1 MQYPSNNLPPSFGS
15 ASSTKRFVPENAAE
29 GNDVGEPVTAVD
41 PNGAD
46 DLLAGGYSLSGADQN
61 SFSINSGTGQLIT
74 RMKFNQEQKEKYTVT
89 VTAMDAHGATASI
102 RVDIYVIDVDEMRR
116 RSWRAAWH
124 IQYKGQ
130 QRQLHAENGTDAV
143 DTYTAV
149 GPDADMARWSLEGDD
164 DSHFTISRGGELT
177 FRNTPNY
184 EMPRSDDGDNT
195 YMVTVVAEDTMDNMA
210 SKDVTVTV
218 TNVVE
223 LGMLTA
229 DMDSS
234 ISYMENGTMPV
245 ATYMADGPMADNVPC
260 GRSWATDAATTST
273 SRAVCS
279 SSRAPPTTRCPRPWA
294 MTTTT
299 PTPTWSPSRPR
310 PAAKWR

>member
-1 MQYPSNNLPPSFGS
+1 MEGGLAISGS
-15 ASSTKRFVPENAAE
+15 SSVN
-29 GNDVGEPVTAVD
+29 
-41 PNGAD
+41 
-46 DLLAGGYSLSGADQN
+46 Y
-61 SFSINSGTGQLIT
+61 
-74 RMKFNQEQKEKYTVT
+74 M
-89 VTAMDAHGATASI
+89 
-102 RVDIYVIDVDEMRR
+102 
-116 RSWRAAWH
+116 
-124 IQYKGQ
+124 
-130 QRQLHAENGTDAV
+130 ENGTDAV
-143 DTYTAV
+143 ATYTAV

-229 DMDSS
+229 DMDSP

-245 ATYMADGPMADNVPC
+245 ATYTADGPMADNAMWTLMGDDAEDFNITRRYAHLQGLP
-260 GRSWATDAATTST
+260 RLRDAQWADAD
-273 SRAVCS
+273 
-279 SSRAPPTTRCPRPWA
+279 
-294 MTTTT
+294 TT

-310 PAAKWR
+310 PAAK